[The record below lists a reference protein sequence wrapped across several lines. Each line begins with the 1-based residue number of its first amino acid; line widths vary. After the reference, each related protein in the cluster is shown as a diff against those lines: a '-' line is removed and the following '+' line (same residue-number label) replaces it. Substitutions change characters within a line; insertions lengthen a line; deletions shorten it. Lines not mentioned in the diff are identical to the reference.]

1 MNILVTGGLGTVG
14 APLCTELRR
23 RGHNVWVCD
32 LTHAPA
38 PNYMRCDIGDSRQL
52 ARVLDAA
59 QPELVFH
66 LAAEFGRWNGEDYYE
81 RVWATNA
88 IGTKHLLRQQE
99 ARRFRLVFT
108 SSSEVYG
115 DYEGLMTEA
124 VLAQHPIRQLNDYAI
139 SKWVN
144 EQQIMNSA
152 DRHATETVRV
162 RLFNTYGPGE
172 YYNEYRSVACQF
184 IYRALH
190 DLPYTVYLNHHRT
203 SSYIDDT
210 VRTLANLA
218 DAGRFLAGNVYN
230 IAGAEY
236 HDIKQLS
243 DLVLRLTGRDDSRV
257 QYVEREAHN
266 TLNKRGDLTDASRD
280 LGHVAR
286 FDLAAGVPLTIAWQ
300 RKVYGVQ

>member
-1 MNILVTGGLGTVG
+1 
-14 APLCTELRR
+14 
-23 RGHNVWVCD
+23 
-32 LTHAPA
+32 
-38 PNYMRCDIGDSRQL
+38 
-52 ARVLDAA
+52 
-59 QPELVFH
+59 
-66 LAAEFGRWNGEDYYE
+66 
-81 RVWATNA
+81 
-88 IGTKHLLRQQE
+88 
-99 ARRFRLVFT
+99 
-108 SSSEVYG
+108 
-115 DYEGLMTEA
+115 MTEA

-286 FDLAAGVPLTIAWQ
+286 FDLAAGVPLTIAWRARCTACNDATAKDCGDWDRLCGPAGCAAAGARRPLCGRGGHQ
-300 RKVYGVQ
+300 RQHCARHQ